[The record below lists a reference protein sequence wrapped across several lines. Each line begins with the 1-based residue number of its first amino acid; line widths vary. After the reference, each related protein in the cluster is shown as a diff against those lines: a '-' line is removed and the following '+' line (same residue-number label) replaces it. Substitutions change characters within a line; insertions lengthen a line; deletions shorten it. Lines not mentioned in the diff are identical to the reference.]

1 MVGNKLNLT
10 SNATPSGGFV
20 GTVFAPA
27 LVLIQACCLFTMPGA
42 RLLEIHHL
50 LPSKQKGK
58 Q

>member
-27 LVLIQACCLFTMPGA
+27 LVLIQACCLFTMPVVHA
-42 RLLEIHHL
+42 C
-50 LPSKQKGK
+50 
-58 Q
+58 